1 MVEDNNLF
9 MMCSHINQDAFRE
22 LPEGYYF
29 DLCKPSELEI
39 WKAFP
44 FDTKKQAIE
53 YQPYMTEYFND
64 VYKSRET
71 LFYERCIFVRNKDGV
86 PVATCFLWDAYGKI
100 NTLHWFKVKKEYENK
115 GIGRAL
121 LSYLFKDAVCPIFL
135 HTQPGSYRAI
145 KLYTDFGFAFIKD
158 GKVGP
163 RENQL
168 QESLSY
174 LKEHMT
180 QSSYQNLKFSDAPID
195 FLNIVSLSNVNEF

>member
-9 MMCSHINQDAFRE
+9 MMCESVNQEALIN

-29 DLCKPSELEI
+29 DLLKPSELEV

-44 FDTKKQAIE
+44 FDSEKQAFK
-53 YQPYMTEYFND
+53 YRPYMTEYFNN
-64 VYKSRET
+64 VYKSRED
-71 LFYERCIFVRNKDGV
+71 LFYERCILVRNKEGMA
-86 PVATCFLWDAYGKI
+86 VATCFLWDAYGKI
-100 NTLHWFKVKKEYENK
+100 NTLHWFKVKKEYENL

-121 LSYLFKDAVCPIFL
+121 LSYLLKDASCPIYL

-158 GKVGP
+158 KKVGP
-163 RENQL
+163 RINQL
-168 QESLSY
+168 QESLPY

-180 QSSYQNLKFSDAPID
+180 SHAYQNLKFNDAPKD
-195 FLNIVSLSNVNEF
+195 FLNIVALSNVNEF